1 MNPNRPGRR
10 TGDAMHSTLHHART
24 VLLCLA
30 ALMIALGVFAPSPS
44 AEPALL
50 DQDTAQ
56 LEQQLQ
62 AAREELAQLEQQLQ
76 QTEQQLAALRSEG
89 QALQQEIQQL
99 EQQLQAAREELAQLE
114 QALLQTEQQLALL
127 RSQKQALQQQITE
140 AEQKLVELRARPGN
154 QTGPVRRLNDEI
166 TALKAQK
173 QQLDQQIA
181 QLEQQAQT
189 INQEL
194 AQIEQEI
201 QQTEQQI
208 AAAREEQA
216 QLQQQIQQTE
226 QQVLQLEQQIQQLE
240 QEIQRLEQEIQQP
253 PPPPAEPETSI
264 VSWTDHDSEEP
275 VDEDGNGTET
285 TLVAYTVA
293 NADGAQYSLNGGA
306 WISLG
311 ASPADVTV
319 SASGQESTIQVRAV
333 RSTDGAADPTPASAR
348 ITMCPQGGCLPA
360 PPEQTMTNPFANE
373 QFYVDPNSSAMAD
386 YKRFLAEG
394 NTLAAQNMKK
404 IAFSPSDPY
413 YMAEWT
419 ERHDGIG
426 FYTDYFIRQYQ
437 SAGAVPTL
445 GLYAIPNRDC
455 GSYSGGGFT
464 TDAEYMAWINKAA
477 AAQGTRKVIWILEPD
492 AVPYWECLSS
502 TQIDQRVRL
511 LRYAIDKL
519 ATNPNAYVYIDAG
532 HSGWHSPQTIIDR
545 LNRIGIQNAAGFT
558 TNTSN
563 FNWTHNEVAWAK
575 QVSAGVGNKPFVIDT
590 SRNGLGPY
598 TLGTHSGDCP
608 PQINPPGRALGAR
621 PTANTG
627 DPLIHAFFWLKQ
639 PGESDGA
646 CGGYPGAGQWMTDYA
661 LGLASR
667 ASWTVQ

>member
-76 QTEQQLAALRSEG
+76 QTEQQLAALRSQE
-89 QALQQEIQQL
+89 QALQ
-99 EQQLQAAREELAQLE
+99 
-114 QALLQTEQQLALL
+114 QTEQQLALL

-306 WISLG
+306 WIS
-311 ASPADVTV
+311 
-319 SASGQESTIQVRAV
+319 
-333 RSTDGAADPTPASAR
+333 
-348 ITMCPQGGCLPA
+348 
-360 PPEQTMTNPFANE
+360 
-373 QFYVDPNSSAMAD
+373 
-386 YKRFLAEG
+386 
-394 NTLAAQNMKK
+394 
-404 IAFSPSDPY
+404 
-413 YMAEWT
+413 
-419 ERHDGIG
+419 
-426 FYTDYFIRQYQ
+426 
-437 SAGAVPTL
+437 
-445 GLYAIPNRDC
+445 
-455 GSYSGGGFT
+455 
-464 TDAEYMAWINKAA
+464 
-477 AAQGTRKVIWILEPD
+477 
-492 AVPYWECLSS
+492 
-502 TQIDQRVRL
+502 
-511 LRYAIDKL
+511 
-519 ATNPNAYVYIDAG
+519 
-532 HSGWHSPQTIIDR
+532 
-545 LNRIGIQNAAGFT
+545 
-558 TNTSN
+558 
-563 FNWTHNEVAWAK
+563 
-575 QVSAGVGNKPFVIDT
+575 
-590 SRNGLGPY
+590 
-598 TLGTHSGDCP
+598 
-608 PQINPPGRALGAR
+608 
-621 PTANTG
+621 
-627 DPLIHAFFWLKQ
+627 
-639 PGESDGA
+639 
-646 CGGYPGAGQWMTDYA
+646 
-661 LGLASR
+661 
-667 ASWTVQ
+667 

>member
-24 VLLCLA
+24 VLLCRA
-30 ALMIALGVFAPSPS
+30 ALMLALGVFAPSPS

-76 QTEQQLAALRSEG
+76 QTEQQLAALRSQE
-89 QALQQEIQQL
+89 QALQ
-99 EQQLQAAREELAQLE
+99 
-114 QALLQTEQQLALL
+114 QTEQQLALL

-173 QQLDQQIA
+173 QQLDQQI
-181 QLEQQAQT
+181 
-189 INQEL
+189 

-306 WISLG
+306 WIS
-311 ASPADVTV
+311 
-319 SASGQESTIQVRAV
+319 
-333 RSTDGAADPTPASAR
+333 
-348 ITMCPQGGCLPA
+348 
-360 PPEQTMTNPFANE
+360 
-373 QFYVDPNSSAMAD
+373 
-386 YKRFLAEG
+386 
-394 NTLAAQNMKK
+394 
-404 IAFSPSDPY
+404 
-413 YMAEWT
+413 
-419 ERHDGIG
+419 
-426 FYTDYFIRQYQ
+426 
-437 SAGAVPTL
+437 
-445 GLYAIPNRDC
+445 
-455 GSYSGGGFT
+455 
-464 TDAEYMAWINKAA
+464 
-477 AAQGTRKVIWILEPD
+477 
-492 AVPYWECLSS
+492 
-502 TQIDQRVRL
+502 
-511 LRYAIDKL
+511 
-519 ATNPNAYVYIDAG
+519 
-532 HSGWHSPQTIIDR
+532 
-545 LNRIGIQNAAGFT
+545 
-558 TNTSN
+558 
-563 FNWTHNEVAWAK
+563 
-575 QVSAGVGNKPFVIDT
+575 
-590 SRNGLGPY
+590 
-598 TLGTHSGDCP
+598 
-608 PQINPPGRALGAR
+608 
-621 PTANTG
+621 
-627 DPLIHAFFWLKQ
+627 
-639 PGESDGA
+639 
-646 CGGYPGAGQWMTDYA
+646 
-661 LGLASR
+661 
-667 ASWTVQ
+667 